1 MSQTTLEVF
10 EEKRITYRGK
20 NPDLCVACT
29 KEDEK
34 GIQVELKIN
43 LSQHDFDE
51 ECDVFFQAYDNRGA
65 GTKPYK
71 VGKVKEINKEGEEN
85 IFQYNIENITKED
98 ARFRVTVSKNGLL
111 KDKKVK
117 RLIGKAEIPGF
128 DDNDDTTK
136 QKVNS
141 LLHTKEME
149 IGTAFK
155 IEMVPNRVPYL
166 ILKKGCNIK
175 HKLDSNSDP
184 IQKTLI
190 YTSAIRTLLET
201 YLSDSKYEDC
211 LFKKDWFKLISDKTG
226 ESVDDFPT
234 NYVSIEGDK
243 TVVEISCKNWIE
255 QATETM
261 VSNLIDVSGNKLIDK
276 FKIANFKTQEI
287 SFSEEEG

>member
-1 MSQTTLEVF
+1 
-10 EEKRITYRGK
+10 
-20 NPDLCVACT
+20 
-29 KEDEK
+29 
-34 GIQVELKIN
+34 
-43 LSQHDFDE
+43 
-51 ECDVFFQAYDNRGA
+51 
-65 GTKPYK
+65 
-71 VGKVKEINKEGEEN
+71 
-85 IFQYNIENITKED
+85 
-98 ARFRVTVSKNGLL
+98 
-111 KDKKVK
+111 
-117 RLIGKAEIPGF
+117 
-128 DDNDDTTK
+128 
-136 QKVNS
+136 
-141 LLHTKEME
+141 ME